1 MPPDMR
7 DLAGRRH
14 THRMVCSEMF
24 YAEAQNV
31 ASDIPST
38 SASKVKSSKPVAILC
53 FFCIASVTYHTWSP
67 CIAQSKTPAEISW
80 KARTEHV
87 HVEENA
93 GMQLK
98 MSIIGD
104 SITSGCCCK
113 EPGAK
118 SYAQLLTSS
127 LPDYN
132 VVTHGGSGRMA
143 MIEDDACRP
152 SHHKDDG
159 GEHRAPSWQTSFNA
173 KAEGVRPSRNRL
185 RSFERLRFPLN
196 SQHRWLTCRSHRPGR
211 GLRDAWQQ

>member
-1 MPPDMR
+1 
-7 DLAGRRH
+7 
-14 THRMVCSEMF
+14 MVCSEMF

-38 SASKVKSSKPVAILC
+38 SACKVKSSKPVAILC
-53 FFCIASVTYHTWSP
+53 FLCIASVTYHTWSP
-67 CIAQSKTPAEISW
+67 YIAQSKTSNADISW

-93 GMQLK
+93 GVQLK

-113 EPGAK
+113 EPGAQ
-118 SYAQLLTSS
+118 SYAQLLASS
-127 LPDYN
+127 LPNYN

-143 MIEDDACRP
+143 MIEDNACRP

-173 KAEGVRPSRNRL
+173 KVEGVHPRPAIVRM
-185 RSFERLRFPLN
+185 LRFPLN
-196 SQHRWLTCRSHRPGR
+196 TAG
-211 GLRDAWQQ
+211 